1 MQKQET
7 KEEEK
12 QEESSRSLSSD
23 VVVLDTQIVQTSR
36 NVFLNKLLDLEADND
51 KEIFKLW
58 SGLF

>member
-23 VVVLDTQIVQTSR
+23 VVFLDTQIVQTSR